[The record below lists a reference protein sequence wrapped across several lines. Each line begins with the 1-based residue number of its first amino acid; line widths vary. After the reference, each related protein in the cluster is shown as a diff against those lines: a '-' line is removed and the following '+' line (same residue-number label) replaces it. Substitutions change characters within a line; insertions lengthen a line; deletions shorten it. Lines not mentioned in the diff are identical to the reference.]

1 MAAVPGMQEM
11 TSLLAQYGLVLVF
24 LNVFLLQVG
33 VPVPAVPTLMAAG
46 ALAVG
51 GGFSLPAIIMVA
63 VAASLAG
70 DLVWYVA
77 GRVYGF
83 RVLRFLCRI
92 SISPDSCVRDT
103 ESRFRRWGAASLIA
117 AKFIPGFAT
126 IAPPL
131 AGALRIAF
139 LPFLAYSTV
148 SAALWAGLAVGAGVL
163 FHRQVDWLLGELKQ
177 MGVYALAVIG
187 AALALFIAFKWWER
201 RRFFAAL
208 RMARISVEDLYRLI
222 EGGHEPV
229 VVDVRSAQE
238 RRADPRRI
246 RGAIAADL
254 DNLDAELAALPPDR
268 DIILYC
274 T

>member
-1 MAAVPGMQEM
+1 MQEI
-11 TSLLAQYGLVLVF
+11 TSLLAQYGLALIF
-24 LNVFLLQVG
+24 LNVLLLQVG

-46 ALAVG
+46 ALSVG
-51 GGFSLPAIIMVA
+51 GSLSLPAIIAVA
-63 VAASLAG
+63 VTASLAG
-70 DLVWYVA
+70 DLVWYIA
-77 GRVYGF
+77 GRYYGF
-83 RVLRFLCRI
+83 RVLRFLCRV

-103 ESRFRRWGAASLIA
+103 GSRFQRWGAASLIA
-117 AKFIPGFAT
+117 AKFIPGFST

-131 AGALRIAF
+131 AGALRIAPG
-139 LPFLAYSTV
+139 PFLAYSAI
-148 SAALWAGLAVGAGVL
+148 SAALWAGLAVGVGVL
-163 FHRQVDWLLGELKQ
+163 FHRQIDWLLGELRQ

-187 AALALFIAFKWWER
+187 AALALFMAFKWWER

-222 EGGHEPV
+222 EGGHAPV
-229 VVDVRSAQE
+229 VVDVRSVQE

-246 RGAIAADL
+246 PGAIAADL